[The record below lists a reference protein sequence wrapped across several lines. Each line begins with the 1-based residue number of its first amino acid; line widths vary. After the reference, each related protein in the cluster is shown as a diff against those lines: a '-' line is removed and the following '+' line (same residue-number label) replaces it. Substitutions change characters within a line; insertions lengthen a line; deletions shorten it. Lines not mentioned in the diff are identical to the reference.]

1 MHKERV
7 LALSIEWDAKTDD
20 PFHEE
25 RVGCYVVDEGGIGV
39 VMENA
44 FDHEPIAAVA
54 TALGEASIGVVRV
67 SGVGTADVV
76 KRVFRTPSGRA
87 CTLPPARSVLYGQ
100 VVDPMLYTLVD
111 EAILVWMPAPHSYTA
126 EDVAELQV
134 HGGIHVVQ
142 SVLECA
148 LAAGARLAEPG
159 EFTKRAFLNGRLD
172 LSQAEAVMD
181 LIRAKTDLAQRA
193 ALQQVKGRLR
203 DTITGLRRELIALQA
218 HVEVTLDYPEHDVE
232 QVACQAVVE
241 TGSKLIE
248 EVEQLAAASRVG
260 EILREGIATVIVGRP
275 NVGKSS
281 LLNALL
287 RRERAI
293 VTDIPGTTRDVLE
306 EYVNLRGIP
315 YRLVDTA
322 GIRETADV
330 VEKIGVERSR
340 AMVEQAE
347 LAVVVLAGS
356 APLVKEDWAL
366 LELTESVPGRVA
378 VVNKSDLPRGLDLS
392 QLKQLL
398 RPKDALVEVSALA
411 GTGLSDLELAME
423 RVVLGG
429 EGKINERTVVT
440 NARQGT
446 LLRQAAADLEL
457 AVDAAKQNAT
467 LDIIAVALQAAYASL
482 GLVIGEEV
490 GEDLLDEIFSR
501 FCLGK

>member
-1 MHKERV
+1 MSRTEGVTR
-7 LALSIEWDAKTDD
+7 LALDST
-20 PFHEE
+20 
-25 RVGCYVVDEGGIGV
+25 
-39 VMENA
+39 
-44 FDHEPIAAVA
+44 FDHEPIAAIA

-67 SGVGTADVV
+67 SGVGAADVV
-76 KRVFRTPSGRA
+76 RSIFRTPSGRT
-87 CTLPPARSVLYGQ
+87 CFLPASRSVMYGE
-100 VVDPMLYTLVD
+100 VVSPTQNTLID
-111 EAILVWMPAPHSYTA
+111 EAILVWMPGPHSYTA

-134 HGGIHVVQ
+134 HGGIQVVQ

-148 LAAGARLAEPG
+148 LAGGARLAEPG

-172 LSQAEAVMD
+172 LSQAEAVID
-181 LIRAKTDLAQRA
+181 LIRAKTDLAQRT

-203 DTITGLRRELIALQA
+203 DTVTRLRKELIHLQA

-232 QVACQAVVE
+232 QVACQAVVA

-248 EVEQLAAASRVG
+248 EVEQLASSARVG
-260 EILREGIATVIVGRP
+260 QILREGIATVIVGRP

-293 VTDIPGTTRDVLE
+293 VTDVPGTTRDVIE

-322 GIRETADV
+322 GIRETEDI
-330 VEKIGVERSR
+330 VERIGVERSR
-340 AMVEQAE
+340 EMIEQAE
-347 LAVVVLAGS
+347 LAVVVVAGS
-356 APLVKEDWAL
+356 VA
-366 LELTESVPGRVA
+366 LTEDDFILLDVTDSVPSRVV
-378 VVNKSDLPRGLDLS
+378 VVNKSDLPRQADVARLQAELG
-392 QLKQLL
+392 
-398 RPKDALVEVSALA
+398 PKDTVVHVSALA
-411 GTGLSDLELAME
+411 GEGLGELELAME
-423 RVVLGG
+423 RAAFGDEERIG
-429 EGKINERTVVT
+429 ERTVVT
-440 NARQGT
+440 NARQGS

-457 AVDAAKQNAT
+457 AVDAARNNAT